1 MAHRGGT
8 DAPTIGDNVFL
19 ASGCKVM
26 GKITVESGCVV
37 GANAVVVKD
46 VLEKNI
52 TVAGIPAHKISNN
65 NSDKFIYWYQ

>member
-1 MAHRGGT
+1 
-8 DAPTIGDNVFL
+8 
-19 ASGCKVM
+19 M
-26 GKITVESGCVV
+26 GKVTVERGCVI

-52 TVAGIPAHKISNN
+52 TVAGIPAHKIIDN